1 MHSGVCLQQPVV
13 TADTVFASGESHIY
27 AVDRETG
34 RDRWKAVEVRRS
46 FEGKVRAAE
55 VHGLVDA
62 SSVLIGMTSGF
73 LIAFDK
79 ASGGTTWEIAGQY
92 SGTRSLTA

>member
-1 MHSGVCLQQPVV
+1 M
-13 TADTVFASGESHIY
+13 
-27 AVDRETG
+27 RWTG
-34 RDRWKAVEVRRS
+34 RPGRGRWKAVEVRRS
-46 FEGKVRAAE
+46 VEGKVRAAE

-62 SSVLIGMTSGF
+62 NSVLIGMTSGF